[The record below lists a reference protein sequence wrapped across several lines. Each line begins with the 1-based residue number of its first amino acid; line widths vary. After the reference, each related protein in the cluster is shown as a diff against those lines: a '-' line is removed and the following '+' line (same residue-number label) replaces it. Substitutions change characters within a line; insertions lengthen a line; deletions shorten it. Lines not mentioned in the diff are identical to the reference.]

1 MSRLVREL
9 LEEIALLLVVLRY
22 REPEGKKVRDQPASL
37 VEAELRNVF
46 YRSFIPF
53 LVPSQISFAQ
63 GICRLDGKG
72 ILSTSDHVSVFGVAP
87 GTHEPHLFQ
96 GIRFHS

>member
-1 MSRLVREL
+1 MSRLIREL

-63 GICRLDGKG
+63 GICRPDGKG
-72 ILSTSDHVSVFGVAP
+72 ILGTSDHVSVFGVAP
-87 GTHEPHLFQ
+87 VTHEPHLFQ
-96 GIRFHS
+96 EIRFHS